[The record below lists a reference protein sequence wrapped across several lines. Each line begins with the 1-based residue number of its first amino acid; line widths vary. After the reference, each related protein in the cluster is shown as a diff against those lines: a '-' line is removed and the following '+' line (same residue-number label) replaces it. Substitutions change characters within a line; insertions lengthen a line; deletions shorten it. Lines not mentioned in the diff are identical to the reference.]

1 MGEWRINRQENLQD
15 VLDVASPGTVIRL
28 PEGVMRQKTVVRT
41 PHLTLI
47 GAGRD
52 RTWLIFDDHAQRMD
66 KVGRPLGTFRSFT
79 LAVTAENVTLRDLTV
94 ANDAGDPRKNGQQVA
109 LSVCADRFIMEDCGL
124 VSTQDTLFLGPLPPD
139 LVLRYRDLL
148 RSELQRPGPC
158 ASRFSNCRVAGSV
171 DFIFGGG
178 EALFEDCEICSVF
191 DGRSV
196 GYVAA
201 PSHSL
206 AQQTG
211 FTFRRCRFTLEPGV
225 PPSSV
230 YLARPW
236 RDHGLAIFEDC
247 TYGPHIHPAGFDKWG
262 TTDRDKT
269 ARFYEKPPVQGRV
282 AWVRQICE

>member
-1 MGEWRINRQENLQD
+1 MREWRINRQENLQD
-15 VLDVASPGTVIRL
+15 VLDVAPPGTVIRL
-28 PEGVMRQKTVVRT
+28 PEGVMRQKAVIHT
-41 PHLTLI
+41 PYLTLT

-52 RTWLIFDDHAQRMD
+52 RTCVVFDDHAHRMD

-79 LAVTAENVTLRDLTV
+79 LAVCAENVTLRDLTV
-94 ANDAGDPRKNGQQVA
+94 TNDAGDPRNNGQQVA
-109 LSVCADRFIMEDCGL
+109 LSVCADGFVMEDCGL

-139 LVLRYRDLL
+139 LQLRYADILPEAL
-148 RSELQRPGPC
+148 RRPGPC
-158 ASRFSNCRVAGSV
+158 ASRFIHCRVAGSV
-171 DFIFGGG
+171 DFVFGGG
-178 EALFEDCEICSVF
+178 NALFEDCELVSVP

-201 PSHSL
+201 PSHDLSET
-206 AQQTG
+206 TG
-211 FTFRRCRFTLEPGV
+211 FTFRRCRFTAEPDVTPG
-225 PPSSV
+225 SV

-236 RDHGLAIFEDC
+236 RDHGLSVFEDC
-247 TYGPHIHPAGFDKWG
+247 SYGPHIRPAGFDKWG